1 LVFPLVEVGV
11 PEKKIVLGSVL
22 GEKRKELEA
31 AAVALED
38 VVEECSFDVGLMFQ
52 PFCGGSGRFRCG
64 R

>member
-1 LVFPLVEVGV
+1 MEVGV

-31 AAVALED
+31 AAGALED
-38 VVEECSFDVGLMFQ
+38 VVEECSFVGLMFQ